1 MRTIYTKGMHAMGL
15 ASIALFAGSVSM
27 FASAQAARQPSAADA
42 IAKLADSRQYA
53 DALAAYDRQVTAS
66 SNRPDAALLAVIA
79 RAQLKDFAGGTD
91 AVMSADALERLAAGG
106 DDQALATL
114 RDKASGP
121 AGSDPAVAAIKGLLR
136 LGDKATIARLAK
148 VLESTPPSERAEL
161 IQTLDQARVV
171 AAGPAIAGYLGD
183 TAPTVRMAAAQAVG
197 DLGVKEALPTLK
209 SMFEKDIPTVKTFAA
224 IALKRLGDRTADAYL
239 ADLLTS
245 QVPDVRL
252 MAAAAYP
259 AADSRIW
266 LPAVRELRNDRNEL
280 ARVKAAE
287 RLACCDVPTAR
298 AILFD
303 AFASPNPLMRGE
315 AARVFDETGLGDARV
330 ARRLMGEAI
339 DMLRLRGAGMAV
351 KLARAPARGAGR

>member
-42 IAKLADSRQYA
+42 IARLADSRQYA

-245 QVPDVRL
+245 QVPE
-252 MAAAAYP
+252 AYP